1 MIIAAWLIAL
11 LVQLPYVAA
20 EHMYSFHPGKKKDG
34 KEPLFITLIST
45 GVFSDSS
52 CKLLPLSYI
61 FLHDAELF
69 GVNTLIFYT

>member
-1 MIIAAWLIAL
+1 MIMAAWLIAL

-20 EHMYSFHPGKKKDG
+20 EHMYSFHPGKIDG
-34 KEPLFITLIST
+34 KEPFFITLIST
-45 GVFSDSS
+45 GVFPDSS